1 MESSREMDEMRR
13 WNGNQSHSGLQM
25 MEEVTTHRPTG
36 KKDSDIRVTW
46 KHDKKLVHMKENWPH
61 SIQCLQ
67 AFHINIPVS
76 TNCVQVSTQ
85 KTKTKTKMQ
94 EWDLY
99 SPRAHVTCFSVL
111 KFKTQTLIS
120 VPSLSVLCLLLIAI
134 RLTRAHTRDCLIT
147 HSFSTCPSII
157 QLMQSFMWPFQS
169 IPSREMLSQ
178 TLGSYYWGLTLVLW
192 HCYSGHFTIWSLPA
206 VYYQSVGII
215 GLFIR
220 LYVATALSTGH
231 KH

>member
-1 MESSREMDEMRR
+1 MLLNGPINSSAPVNFLCSGVRYCYGVVVFFLSYASKNWALSTFCLRNVPYASLSFKCTPQTMESSREMDEMRR

-85 KTKTKTKMQ
+85 KIFFKKCKNGTFTLQ
-94 EWDLY
+94 ELMSHVFLFWNLRRRHW
-99 SPRAHVTCFSVL
+99 SPSPF
-111 KFKTQTLIS
+111 
-120 VPSLSVLCLLLIAI
+120 
-134 RLTRAHTRDCLIT
+134 
-147 HSFSTCPSII
+147 CPS
-157 QLMQSFMWPFQS
+157 
-169 IPSREMLSQ
+169 
-178 TLGSYYWGLTLVLW
+178 
-192 HCYSGHFTIWSLPA
+192 C
-206 VYYQSVGII
+206 VYCW
-215 GLFIR
+215 
-220 LYVATALSTGH
+220 
-231 KH
+231 